1 MLIAE
6 PNGVMHSRE
15 VELQGDREMLIDLIP
30 PAVLA
35 GTVIDRATR
44 QPVAGANLIAITV
57 DTEAELAPGAEEPW
71 TAAGYAQSNADGEY
85 RLEFAPGT
93 STSLMVQREG
103 YEGFGLPLDLVPGER
118 RGGFMI
124 ELQPE

>member
-1 MLIAE
+1 MVAE
-6 PNGVMHSRE
+6 PNGVTHSRKIE
-15 VELQGDREMLIDLIP
+15 IQVDQSILVDLNP

-44 QPVAGANLIAITV
+44 QPLADVILTAIVV
-57 DTEAELAPGAEEPW
+57 DAEAELAPGAEEPW
-71 TAAGYAQSNADGEY
+71 IPAGYTQSNADGEY

-93 STSLMVQREG
+93 TTSLVVHRLG
-103 YEGFGLPLDLVPGER
+103 YEGFGVPLDLVPGER
-118 RGGFMI
+118 RAGFMI